1 MLMSDI
7 HRTTEVPVKA
17 ASNPIPPRAERLAA
31 ALVARYILDLA
42 KA

>member
-1 MLMSDI
+1 MSDI
-7 HRTTEVPVKA
+7 HRTTEVPVKT